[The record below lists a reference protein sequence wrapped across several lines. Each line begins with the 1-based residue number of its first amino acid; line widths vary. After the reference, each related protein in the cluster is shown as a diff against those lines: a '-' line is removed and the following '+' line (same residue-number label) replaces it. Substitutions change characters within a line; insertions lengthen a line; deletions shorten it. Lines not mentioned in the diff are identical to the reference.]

1 MTPDARLPAH
11 LEASAILR
19 LAESQGGFAT
29 VLAKGE
35 HDAGTILLVTLCRGT
50 GAALY
55 ERMPQ
60 LDGSRLFIATKRDNP
75 ENPQEFSD
83 YLARRR
89 GQDSDMWLIEVDIA
103 EPQRFV
109 AGLNDSR

>member
-1 MTPDARLPAH
+1 MSDRLPAH

-19 LAESQGGFAT
+19 LAESQGGYAT

-35 HDAGTILLVTLCRGT
+35 RDAGTILLVMLCRGE
-50 GAALY
+50 AAVLY

-60 LDGSRLFIATKRDNP
+60 RDGSRLFVAAKRESSDNS
-75 ENPQEFSD
+75 QEFSD

-89 GQDSDMWLIEVDIA
+89 VQDRDMWLIEVDIA
-103 EPQRFV
+103 DPERFV

>member
-1 MTPDARLPAH
+1 MNDRLPAH

-19 LAESQGGFAT
+19 LAESQGGYAT

-35 HDAGTILLVTLCRGT
+35 RDAGTILLVMLCRGE
-50 GAALY
+50 AAVLY

-60 LDGSRLFIATKRDNP
+60 LVGSRLFIATKREETDKQ
-75 ENPQEFSD
+75 QEFSE

-89 GQDSDMWLIEVDIA
+89 GQDQDMWLIEVDIA
-103 EPQRFV
+103 DPERFV
-109 AGLNDSR
+109 AGLNDSH

>member
-1 MTPDARLPAH
+1 MNDRLPAH

-19 LAESQGGFAT
+19 LAESQGGYAT

-35 HDAGTILLVTLCRGT
+35 RDAGTILLVMLCRGE
-50 GAALY
+50 AAVLY

-60 LDGSRLFIATKRDNP
+60 LDGSRLFIATKQEEPDKQ
-75 ENPQEFSD
+75 QEFSE

-89 GQDSDMWLIEVDIA
+89 GQDQDMWLIEVDIA
-103 EPQRFV
+103 DPERFV

>member
-1 MTPDARLPAH
+1 MTDRLPTH

-19 LAESQGGFAT
+19 LAESQGGYAT

-35 HDAGTILLVTLCRGT
+35 RDAGTILLVMLCRGE
-50 GAALY
+50 AAVLY

-60 LDGSRLFIATKRDNP
+60 LDGSRLFSATKR
-75 ENPQEFSD
+75 ENADKSQEFSE

-89 GQDSDMWLIEVDIA
+89 AQDQDMWLIEVDIA
-103 EPQRFV
+103 DPERFV
-109 AGLNDSR
+109 AGLNDLR

>member
-1 MTPDARLPAH
+1 MSTRLPAQ

-19 LAESQGGFAT
+19 LAESQGGFGA

-35 HDAGTILLVTLCRGT
+35 RDAGTILLVTTCRGQA
-50 GAALY
+50 GQLY

-60 LDGSRLFIATKRDNP
+60 LDGSRIFVATKAENP
-75 ENPQEFSD
+75 ENPQEFSE

-89 GQDSDMWLIEVDIA
+89 QQDPDIWLIEVDIA
-103 EPQRFV
+103 DPERFI
-109 AGLNDSR
+109 AQIAALT

>member
-1 MTPDARLPAH
+1 MNDRLPAH

-19 LAESQGGFAT
+19 LAESQGGYAT

-35 HDAGTILLVTLCRGT
+35 RDAGTILLVMLCRGKA
-50 GAALY
+50 AALY

-60 LDGSRLFIATKRDNP
+60 RDGSRLFIATKLENP
-75 ENPQEFSD
+75 ENPQEFSE

-89 GQDSDMWLIEVDIA
+89 VQDHDMWLIEVDIA
-103 EPQRFV
+103 DPERFV

>member
-1 MTPDARLPAH
+1 MNDRLPAH

-19 LAESQGGFAT
+19 LAESQGGYAT

-35 HDAGTILLVTLCRGT
+35 RDAGTILLVMLCRGE
-50 GAALY
+50 AAVLY

-60 LDGSRLFIATKRDNP
+60 LDGSRLFIATKQ
-75 ENPQEFSD
+75 ENADKQQEFSD

-89 GQDSDMWLIEVDIA
+89 GQDQDMWLIEVDIA
-103 EPQRFV
+103 DPERFV

>member
-1 MTPDARLPAH
+1 VNDRLPAH

-19 LAESQGGFAT
+19 LAESQGGYAT

-35 HDAGTILLVTLCRGT
+35 RDAGTILLVMLCRGE
-50 GAALY
+50 AAVLY

-60 LDGSRLFIATKRDNP
+60 LDGSRLFIATKEEDSDKK
-75 ENPQEFSD
+75 QEISE

-89 GQDSDMWLIEVDIA
+89 GQDQDMWLIEVDIA
-103 EPQRFV
+103 DPERFV